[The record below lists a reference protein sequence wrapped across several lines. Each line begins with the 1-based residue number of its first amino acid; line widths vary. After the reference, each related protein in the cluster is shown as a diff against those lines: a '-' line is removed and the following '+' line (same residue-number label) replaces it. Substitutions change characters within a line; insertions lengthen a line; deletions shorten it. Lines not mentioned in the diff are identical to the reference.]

1 MHCSCTEPVLHMFR
15 KTKFTEEM
23 STEFFF
29 PTVNDAVV
37 CSKWKIVGLKNMRDA
52 ILPSL
57 TEKDEIAAATSTPA
71 SRRGGVKSR
80 NSMAGSTRSGRKS
93 RASVLD
99 EGKKQ
104 RCGGQVQ

>member
-1 MHCSCTEPVLHMFR
+1 MFR
-15 KTKFTEEM
+15 KMKFTDDV
-23 STEFFF
+23 SAEFFF

-37 CSKWKIVGLKNMRDA
+37 CSKWKIVGMKNMRDA

-80 NSMAGSTRSGRKS
+80 NSVLGGAVNSRSGSTRSGRKS
-93 RASVLD
+93 RSSVAGGGDGKTDD
-99 EGKKQ
+99 EAKQ
-104 RCGGQVQ
+104 PR